1 MLNHIRLQD
10 LLLLD
15 LETVPAYARYEE
27 LPDRWKHLWNKKAAL
42 LAKNGESPEEMYP
55 RAGIYAEF
63 GKVIC
68 ASVGIFSTRNNQMI
82 FRVKSYYGHDEAA
95 LLRDL
100 AQLIRERFNHEHHLL
115 VAHNGK
121 EFDFPYL
128 GRRMVI
134 QGIDLPPALDISG
147 KKPWEVKHLD
157 TMDLWKFGDF
167 KSFTSLELLAA
178 VFDIPT
184 PKDDIDGSQ
193 VYGVYYEDK
202 DLERIRVY
210 CEKDVVTLANVLL
223 KMRNQAILTDDQ
235 IESAQS

>member
-1 MLNHIRLQD
+1 MLHHIRLQD

-15 LETVPAYARYEE
+15 LETVPAYASYEE
-27 LPDRWKHLWNKKAAL
+27 LPERWKHLWNKKAAL

-68 ASVGIFSTRNNQMI
+68 VSVGIFGSRGNQLI
-82 FRVKSYYGHDEAA
+82 FRVKSYYGHDESK
-95 LLRDL
+95 LLREL
-100 AQLIRERFNHEHHLL
+100 AQLIRERFNHDNHLL
-115 VAHNGK
+115 LAHNGK

-134 QGIDLPPALDISG
+134 QGIELPPALDISG

-157 TMDLWKFGDF
+157 TMELWKFGDF
-167 KSFTSLELLAA
+167 KSFTSLDLLAA

-202 DLERIRVY
+202 DLERIKVY
-210 CEKDVVTLANVLL
+210 CEKDVVTLANVFL
-223 KMRNQAILTDDQ
+223 KMRNQALLTEDQ